1 MIQQTTA
8 LRKIAGLRKRIKV
21 IRGGQG
27 AAKTISILILLI
39 NHASGVSDREILILS
54 AELTKMRLTVIK
66 DFVKLMKLSGL
77 WDERRF
83 IAGTLYRFP
92 NGSFI
97 KFIGLD
103 KQDVGKGLRCDVA
116 YFNEVNKCDA
126 ESYRQVASR
135 AGKVYADYNPDAQF
149 FIDTDVIGRDDCD
162 FLQLTF
168 EDNELLATEERNE
181 ILNYYKLGYNEDGTV
196 KNSYW
201 ANIWRVYGLGE
212 VGALHGVIFT
222 NWSEIESVP
231 TAAKLIGFG
240 MDFGYTN
247 DPTTCAMLYEYNGQ
261 RIYDEVIYQTGLL
274 NRDIAALLKSAGITK
289 QVRGFAD
296 SADPKSIDEIN
307 GYGFNIKPVAKG
319 NDSIAYGIGLMQEQP
334 FLVTK
339 RSINAKKELNAYR
352 WAEDKNGLTLNVPI
366 DAHNHFIDA
375 ARYGEMMLRIDK
387 PIKPFRKIKF

>member
-1 MIQQTTA
+1 MIRQTTA
-8 LRKIAGLRKRIKV
+8 LRKVAALRKKIKV
-21 IRGGQG
+21 VRGGQG
-27 AAKTISILILLI
+27 AGKTISILTLLI
-39 NHASGVSDREILILS
+39 NHAASKPDREILIIS

-66 DFVKLMKLSGL
+66 DFVKLMKMAGI

-83 IAGTLYRFP
+83 IAGTLYRYP

-103 KQDVGKGLRCDVA
+103 KQDVGKGLRSHVA

-135 AGKVYADYNPDAQF
+135 AGQVYSDYNPDATF

-168 EDNELLATEERNE
+168 RDNEMLADGERDE
-181 ILNYYKLGYNEDGTV
+181 ILNYYALGFNADGTV

-212 VGALHGVIFT
+212 VGSLHGVVFSD
-222 NWSEIESVP
+222 WQEIESVP
-231 TAAKLIGFG
+231 NDAKLVGFG

-247 DPTTCAMLYEYNGQ
+247 DPTTCAMAYEWNGC

-274 NRDIAALLKSAGITK
+274 NRDIAALLKQNGITK
-289 QVRGFAD
+289 NLVGYAD

-307 GYGFNIKPVAKG
+307 GYGFTLKPVTKG
-319 NDSIAYGIGLMQEQP
+319 KDSIAFGIGIMQERP
-334 FLVTK
+334 FYVTK
-339 RSINAKKELNAYR
+339 RSTNAKKELNAYC
-352 WAEDKNGLTLNVPI
+352 WDKDKDGNTLNVPI

-375 ARYGEMMLRIDK
+375 ARYCEIMLRIAR
-387 PIKPFRKIKF
+387 PFKPFRRIQF